1 MLRQTLLYLP
11 AQLLGPLAMFVATVA
26 WTHLLDAATYGVVAY
41 VLAAQ
46 ELVYMLTIAWW
57 SLYVLRFRA
66 GMDDDRRQRLAVA
79 DNAVVVGA
87 AVVQAV
93 IAAPLLAMLDTTV
106 TVGLFLAATSMFVTR
121 SLLTHYSEIA
131 RSEEAI
137 LTYTVAQL
145 AGPLAGTLA
154 SFLVIAL
161 LEASATA
168 ALAGIALVQAVG
180 LAVVAWRLGV
190 AARLALP
197 DRDVLGGAIAYGL
210 PMLATGGFSWVATNG
225 IRLAIDEIAGGAA
238 LGLFSVGWGLGQ
250 RVATVAAMLL
260 TAAAFPLAVRLFES
274 GDREGALK
282 RLADNG
288 SLLFALLAP
297 TTAGVALVARPLAE
311 LMIAEPFRAA
321 TVAILPLAVL
331 AGGLRNQRSHFADQA
346 FLLHAATAR
355 LIPLTLIEGVGCVA
369 GTVIGLGLGGDGLGG
384 LVAATLGCT
393 IGTALGAA
401 ATFLVA
407 IRDHGLRP
415 QWGAW
420 GRILIATAVMAAGLA
435 PIPWPGGVLGLSLE
449 ITVGAGLYAAALAM
463 FFPAERRWTVARLR
477 TLVASR
483 RAA

>member
-11 AQLLGPLAMFVATVA
+11 AQLLGPLAMFVAAVA
-26 WTHLLDAATYGVVAY
+26 WTHLLDAETYGVVAY

-66 GMDDDRRQRLAVA
+66 GMNEDRRRRLVAA
-79 DNAVVVGA
+79 DNAVVLGA
-87 AVVQAV
+87 ALAQAV
-93 IAAPLLAMLDTTV
+93 IAVPLLATLDTTM
-106 TVGLFLAATSMFVTR
+106 TAGLFLAATAMFVTR

-131 RSEEAI
+131 RTEQAI
-137 LTYTVAQL
+137 LTYTIAQL
-145 AGPLAGTLA
+145 AGPLFGTLA
-154 SFLVIAL
+154 SFVAIAVFG
-161 LEASATA
+161 ATA
-168 ALAGIALVQAVG
+168 TTALAGIAVVQAAG

-190 AARLALP
+190 AAHLRLP
-197 DRDVLGGAIAYGL
+197 DRDVLAGAIVYGL

-225 IRLAIDEIAGGAA
+225 IRVAIDEIAGGEA

-260 TAAAFPLAVRLFES
+260 TAAAFPLAVRAFES
-274 GDREGALK
+274 GDRAGALK

-297 TTAGVALVARPLAE
+297 TTAGVALIARPLAE

-355 LIPLTLIEGVGCVA
+355 LIPLTLIEGAGCVA
-369 GTVIGLGLGGDGLGG
+369 GTVIGLRLGGDGLGG
-384 LVAATLGCT
+384 LVAATVGCT
-393 IGTALGAA
+393 LGTAIGAA
-401 ATFLVA
+401 ATFGVA
-407 IRDHGLRP
+407 IRDFGLRP
-415 QWGAW
+415 QWSAW

-435 PIPWPGGVLGLSLE
+435 PVTWPTGVVGLAAE
-449 ITVGAGLYAAALAM
+449 IAVGIALYGAALAAL
-463 FFPAERRWTVARLR
+463 FPAERRWLLGRLR
-477 TLVASR
+477 AASTSPPT
-483 RAA
+483 A